1 MLHINNT
8 PNYVELSQI
17 LFSPI
22 CEKYEQM
29 YEKYEQMYEKYFLR
43 DNPNDITEL
52 LNVNIDNVKSITSV
66 EENDSKLNNL
76 LDTLKINPF
85 VLFSE
90 CYEPLCA
97 LSRSGSGGY
106 YRNIFKDKLIEA
118 ILNDNNIT
126 SSAEFIYTSYYPGF
140 LFQDLII
147 LTKIIKLP
155 ILNGIKTLTINFIGD
170 YYEYNE
176 KICDVNCNPNI
187 ISNLLDI
194 ELNDE
199 HKERRTW
206 MQFLTLRFAY
216 FINWLKWLNPKIELK
231 IRLYPS
237 INKLIEDNVLT
248 DLFIGTDYL
257 DECYF
262 KVRQFLIASLCCT
275 KLNGIIAS
283 LRTNGLFT
291 KNIYLDIMRNDS
303 NSKILNLKTQY
314 DEELNILYDELK
326 EESIKFYELDG
337 KEHMYKWSDDDNI
350 RNIGGKNYR
359 FKHGT
364 CDNKGRYDMFV
375 TDKYDSI
382 KEKIDK
388 TRDEHD
394 KKYTELFNN
403 LSKIYNLHEDI
414 KLNTSS
420 TNNSC
425 IIS

>member
-1 MLHINNT
+1 
-8 PNYVELSQI
+8 
-17 LFSPI
+17 
-22 CEKYEQM
+22 
-29 YEKYEQMYEKYFLR
+29 MYEKYFLR
-43 DNPNDITEL
+43 GNPNDITEL
-52 LNVNIDNVKSITSV
+52 LSVNIDNIKSITSV
-66 EENDSKLNNL
+66 EENDNKLNNL

-97 LSRSGSGGY
+97 LSRSGTGGQ
-106 YRNIFKDKLIEA
+106 YRNIFQDKLIEA
-118 ILNDNNIT
+118 ILNDNNIA
-126 SSAEFIYTSYYPGF
+126 SSADFIYTSYYPGY
-140 LFQDLII
+140 LFQDLIM
-147 LTKIIKLP
+147 LTKIITSP
-155 ILNGIKTLTINFIGD
+155 ILSDIKTLTINFIGD
-170 YYEYNE
+170 YCDHCTIRDE

-187 ISNLLDI
+187 ISNLLNI
-194 ELNDE
+194 ELCDE
-199 HKERRTW
+199 HKERRIR

-237 INKLIEDNVLT
+237 ISKLIKDNVLT

-257 DECYF
+257 DEFYF

-291 KNIYLDIMRNDS
+291 KNIYLDIKRNNS
-303 NSKILNLKTQY
+303 NSEILNLKTQY
-314 DEELNILYDELK
+314 DEELNILYDELNS
-326 EESIKFYELDG
+326 ESIKFYESDG
-337 KEHMYKWSDDDNI
+337 KEHMMYKWSDDDNI

-359 FKHGT
+359 FKHSTG
-364 CDNKGRYDMFV
+364 DNKGRYDMFV

-403 LSKIYNLHEDI
+403 LSKIYNLHR
-414 KLNTSS
+414 
-420 TNNSC
+420 C
-425 IIS
+425 AG